1 MLKTLVLQNSKKT
14 TFFYNTKKCILKRKE
29 INVFCPL
36 ITRKINY
43 TNVRSN
49 TKDEFEFFWITNL
62 IKYLSIMLMGAIS
75 ANYRIMR
82 YTNKV
87 RVELLFTG
95 FHHVVMRVENSRKA
109 LLFMAILCCRRSIIH
124 LMHHGIV
131 SIVFIVLTSVYRFC
145 LNLTLRTLIDCNCL
159 LLGTNCSSSC
169 IFKF

>member
-82 YTNKV
+82 PHKQGSGWNTFYWIPSCCYACRKLSQSLVVHGDLVLSTK
-87 RVELLFTG
+87 
-95 FHHVVMRVENSRKA
+95 HHSFDA
-109 LLFMAILCCRRSIIH
+109 PWYCI
-124 LMHHGIV
+124 
-131 SIVFIVLTSVYRFC
+131 YRFYC
-145 LNLTLRTLIDCNCL
+145 FD
-159 LLGTNCSSSC
+159 
-169 IFKF
+169 